1 MKITTREVVIMESAI
16 TVFILAGA
24 FCLFAFAVFLF
35 AQASKASRGSKRGGI
50 D

>member
-1 MKITTREVVIMESAI
+1 MEDAL

-35 AQASKASRGSKRGGI
+35 SHASKTLKESRGGPSE
-50 D
+50 